1 MEKHK
6 SIAIPVSF
14 IDGVPHFLLVHDRR
28 HSEWT
33 FVTGGC
39 RHREIVDPI
48 VCALREL
55 EEETRGIIDLE
66 DVTYTYFNFSL
77 LQTDLETDDYTAVYH
92 VYIIYF
98 ETTIAYQN
106 YLVDR
111 FYEEKQKMDR
121 REMTYRKQYDEND
134 KMDFDT
140 LEGFK
145 SRNVWPLITD
155 NILNNDEFYKHLEII
170 KTKKHI

>member
-106 YLVDR
+106 YLVDYLLPWL
-111 FYEEKQKMDR
+111 FWH
-121 REMTYRKQYDEND
+121 
-134 KMDFDT
+134 
-140 LEGFK
+140 
-145 SRNVWPLITD
+145 S
-155 NILNNDEFYKHLEII
+155 HS
-170 KTKKHI
+170 